1 MKKRNRYI
9 LFLFCLVGM
18 TMTVGIGEAVDA
30 IDLREYQWKN
40 RLLMVFAPSA
50 QDARYQKLAEELES
64 QMHQVIDRDLLVF
77 HVFDIGQSR
86 VNQTGISEPAV
97 KGLQKH
103 FSITSRQFTV
113 VLVGKDGGEKLR
125 RESAVDLDGVFS
137 LIDSM
142 PMRQRE
148 IRERE

>member
-1 MKKRNRYI
+1 
-9 LFLFCLVGM
+9 M
-18 TMTVGIGEAVDA
+18 TITVGIGEAVDA
-30 IDLREYQWKN
+30 IDLSEYQWKN

-50 QDARYQKLAEELES
+50 RDARYQKLAGELES
-64 QMHQVIDRDLLVF
+64 QMHEIIDRDLLVF

-86 VNQTGISEPAV
+86 VNQTVISKPAANA
-97 KGLQKH
+97 LQKRL
-103 FSITSRQFTV
+103 SITSGQFTV

-125 RESAVDLDGVFS
+125 QESPVDLEEILS

-148 IRERE
+148 IRERGRE